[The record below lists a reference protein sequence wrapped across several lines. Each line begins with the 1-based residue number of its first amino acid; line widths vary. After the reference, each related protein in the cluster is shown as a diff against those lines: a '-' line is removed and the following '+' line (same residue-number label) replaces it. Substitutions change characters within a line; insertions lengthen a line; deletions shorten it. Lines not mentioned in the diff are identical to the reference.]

1 MKFKFSIGKKIG
13 LGFGLLLFCTITIFL
28 VTKSTLDSS
37 KKINQHNTEILSPS
51 VDELQELKIQILE
64 SKMLIANW
72 ANVQT
77 SDEHPQKEVLRKLL
91 RERYPILKGEIEE
104 LSKDWTDEEVR
115 EANET
120 LFPQISELFS
130 YYDEVMSL
138 LSDFSA
144 YEDPDIKFLVNF
156 KVEEGGDIPEQ
167 AKLVIEVLDGLIQ
180 SQRQN
185 TKDGSNDMLESF
197 DMLQFLVNNVG
208 IGLFLGGIIIAFLT
222 IRTIVKPVQ
231 KFKKLIL
238 LLGKGI
244 IPEEKMKPRSDEI
257 GDMAVAFNELVTG
270 VKRTT
275 EFANEIGSGNFETEY
290 KPLSESDELGHS
302 LLTMRKDLHGLTSN
316 LEQKVKERTE
326 EVMRQKKE
334 IEELLTEVTDS
345 IKYAKRIQ
353 NAILPPK
360 SYINRVLPNSFVLF
374 KPKDIVSGDFYWVE
388 DKEGKTAVAAVDCTG
403 HGVPGALM
411 TVVGYN
417 KLHEAMSD
425 AKEYTAAA
433 ILDGLNLGVIN
444 TFSKGNEDSDETD
457 VKDGMD
463 AAMCV
468 VDYKTRTIQFAGA
481 YNPLYIIRSG
491 SQEIEQIKG
500 DKFPIGPFIGGIQ
513 KFENHTIQLESGDTV
528 YVFSDGYADQ
538 FGGEKGKKFR
548 YKNFRELLLGMQDKE
563 MYEQKELLDKTIES
577 WRGELEQVDDILVI
591 GIRV

>member
-1 MKFKFSIGKKIG
+1 MNFKFSIGKKIG

-28 VTKSTLDSS
+28 TTRLTLDSS
-37 KKINQHNTEILSPS
+37 KKINKHNTVTLSPS

-64 SKMLIANW
+64 SQMLITNW

-77 SDEHPQKEVLRKLL
+77 ANEHPEKEKLRKLI
-91 RERYPILKGEIEE
+91 RERYPILKEGIEK
-104 LSKDWTDEEVR
+104 LSKDWSADEVGL
-115 EANET
+115 AKDT
-120 LFPQISELFS
+120 LFPEIAELFD
-130 YYDEVMSL
+130 YYNKVMTELAKFEDYDEPSIQFV
-138 LSDFSA
+138 
-144 YEDPDIKFLVNF
+144 INF
-156 KVEEGGDIPEQ
+156 MIGEGGDIPYQ
-167 AKLVIEVLDGLIQ
+167 ASRVISYLDKLIL
-180 SQRQN
+180 SQRQK
-185 TKDGSNDMLESF
+185 TKAGNDDMLKSF
-197 DMLQFLVNNVG
+197 NLLGFLVNNVG
-208 IGLFLGGIIIAFLT
+208 IALFLGGIIIAFLT

-257 GDMAVAFNELVTG
+257 GDMAVAFNDLVSG
-270 VKRTT
+270 FKRTT
-275 EFANEIGSGNFETEY
+275 EFSNEIGAGNFETEY
-290 KPLSESDELGHS
+290 QPLSDSDELGHS

-326 EVMRQKKE
+326 EVTRQKKE
-334 IEELLTEVTDS
+334 IEELLTEVTD
-345 IKYAKRIQ
+345 
-353 NAILPPK
+353 
-360 SYINRVLPNSFVLF
+360 
-374 KPKDIVSGDFYWVE
+374 
-388 DKEGKTAVAAVDCTG
+388 TAVAAVDCTG

-417 KLHEAMSD
+417 KLHEAMSE
-425 AKEYTAAA
+425 AKEYTASA
-433 ILDGLNLGVIN
+433 ILDGLNRGVIN
-444 TFSKGNEDSDETD
+444 TFSQGDEESD

-468 VDYKTRTIQFAGA
+468 VDYKTKTIQFAGA

-491 SQEIEQIKG
+491 AKEIEQIKG
-500 DKFPIGPFIGGIQ
+500 DKFPIGPFVGGIQ
-513 KFENHTIQLESGDTV
+513 NFQNHTVQLEAGDTV
-528 YVFSDGYADQ
+528 YIFSDGYADQ

-563 MYEQKELLDKTIES
+563 MYEQKELLDTTIES

>member
-1 MKFKFSIGKKIG
+1 MNFKFSIGKKIG

-28 VTKSTLDSS
+28 YTRLTLDSS
-37 KKINQHNTEILSPS
+37 KKINKHNTVTLSPS

-64 SKMLIANW
+64 SQMLITNW

-77 SDEHPQKEVLRKLL
+77 ANEHPEKEKLRKLI
-91 RERYPILKGEIEE
+91 RERYPILKEGIEK
-104 LSKDWTDEEVR
+104 LSKDWSADEVGL
-115 EANET
+115 AKDT
-120 LFPQISELFS
+120 LFPEIAELFDYYNKVMTELS
-130 YYDEVMSL
+130 KFEDYDEPSIQFV
-138 LSDFSA
+138 
-144 YEDPDIKFLVNF
+144 INF
-156 KVEEGGDIPEQ
+156 MIGEGGDIPYQ
-167 AKLVIEVLDGLIQ
+167 ASRVISHLDKLIL
-180 SQRQN
+180 SQRQK
-185 TKDGSNDMLESF
+185 TKAGNDDMLKSF
-197 DMLQFLVNNVG
+197 NLLGFLVNNVG
-208 IGLFLGGIIIAFLT
+208 IALFLGGIIIAFLT

-257 GDMAVAFNELVTG
+257 GDMAIAFNDLVTG
-270 VKRTT
+270 FKRTT
-275 EFANEIGSGNFETEY
+275 EFSNEIGAGNFETEY
-290 KPLSESDELGHS
+290 QPLSESDELGHS

-316 LEQKVKERTE
+316 LEQKVRERTE

-345 IKYAKRIQ
+345 IKYAQRIQ

-360 SYINRVLPNSFVLF
+360 GYISKVLPNSFILF

-417 KLHEAMSD
+417 KLHEAMSE

-433 ILDGLNLGVIN
+433 ILDGLNRGVIN
-444 TFSKGNEDSDETD
+444 TFSQGNEESD

-513 KFENHTIQLESGDTV
+513 NFQNHTVKLEAGDTV

-563 MYEQKELLDKTIES
+563 MHEQKELLDTTIES

>member
-1 MKFKFSIGKKIG
+1 MNFKFSIGKKIG

-28 VTKSTLDSS
+28 TTRLTLDSS
-37 KKINQHNTEILSPS
+37 KKINKHNTVTLSPS

-64 SKMLIANW
+64 SQMLITNW

-77 SDEHPQKEVLRKLL
+77 ANEHPEKEKLRKLI
-91 RERYPILKGEIEE
+91 RERYPILKEGIEK
-104 LSKDWTDEEVR
+104 LSKDWSADEVGL
-115 EANET
+115 AKDT
-120 LFPQISELFS
+120 LFPEIAELFD
-130 YYDEVMSL
+130 YYNKVMTELAKFEDYDEPSIQFV
-138 LSDFSA
+138 
-144 YEDPDIKFLVNF
+144 INF
-156 KVEEGGDIPEQ
+156 MIGEGGDIPYQ
-167 AKLVIEVLDGLIQ
+167 ASRVISYLDKLIL
-180 SQRQN
+180 SQRQK
-185 TKDGSNDMLESF
+185 TKAGNDDMLKSF
-197 DMLQFLVNNVG
+197 NLLGFLVNNVG
-208 IGLFLGGIIIAFLT
+208 IALFLGGIIIAFLT

-257 GDMAVAFNELVTG
+257 GDMAVAFNDLVSG
-270 VKRTT
+270 FKRTT
-275 EFANEIGSGNFETEY
+275 EFSNEIGAGNFETEY
-290 KPLSESDELGHS
+290 QPLSDSDELGHS

-326 EVMRQKKE
+326 EVTRQKKE

-345 IKYAKRIQ
+345 IKYAQRIQ
-353 NAILPPK
+353 NAILPPRK
-360 SYINRVLPNSFVLF
+360 YINKVLSNSFILF

-417 KLHEAMSD
+417 KLHEAMSE
-425 AKEYTAAA
+425 AKEYTASA
-433 ILDGLNLGVIN
+433 ILDGLNRGVIN
-444 TFSKGNEDSDETD
+444 TFSQGDEESD

-468 VDYKTRTIQFAGA
+468 VDYKTKTIQFAGA

-491 SQEIEQIKG
+491 AKEIEQIKG
-500 DKFPIGPFIGGIQ
+500 DKFPIGPFVGGIQ
-513 KFENHTIQLESGDTV
+513 NFQNHTVQLEAGDTV
-528 YVFSDGYADQ
+528 YIFSDGYADQ

-563 MYEQKELLDKTIES
+563 MYEQKELLDTTIES

>member
-1 MKFKFSIGKKIG
+1 MRLKFSIGKKIG
-13 LGFGLLLFCTITIFL
+13 LGFGLLLFCTITVFL
-28 VTKSTLDSS
+28 TTKGTLDTGRE
-37 KKINQHNTEILSPS
+37 INQHNTETLSPS

-64 SKMLIANW
+64 SQMLITNW

-77 SDEHPQKEVLRKLL
+77 SNEHPEKEKLRKLL
-91 RERYPILKGEIEE
+91 RERYPILKGQIEE
-104 LSKDWTDEEVR
+104 LAAGWTPDEVKL
-115 EANET
+115 ANDT
-120 LFPQISELFS
+120 LFPEISELFS
-130 YYDEVMSL
+130 LYDQVMTQ
-138 LSDFSA
+138 LSTFES
-144 YEDPDIKFLVNF
+144 YEDPGIKFVINIMI
-156 KVEEGGDIPEQ
+156 EEGGDIPYQ
-167 AKLVIEVLDGLIQ
+167 SNRVISHLDKLIK
-180 SQRQN
+180 SQRQK
-185 TKDGSNDMLESF
+185 TRDGSDDMIQSF
-197 DMLQFLVNNVG
+197 EALDFLVNYVG
-208 IGLFLGGIIIAFLT
+208 IGLFIGGIIIAFLT

-257 GDMAVAFNELVTG
+257 GEMAVAFNDLVSG
-270 VKRTT
+270 FKRTT

-290 KPLSESDELGHS
+290 QPLSESDELGHS
-302 LLTMRKDLHGLTSN
+302 LLAMRKDLYGLTSN

-334 IEELLTEVTDS
+334 IEELLKEVTDS

-360 SYINRVLPNSFVLF
+360 GYMSKVMPNSFVLF

-433 ILDGLNLGVIN
+433 ILDGLNKGVIN
-444 TFSKGNEDSDETD
+444 TFNQGNEATD

-463 AAMCV
+463 AALCV
-468 VDYKTRTIQFAGA
+468 VDYKTREIQFSGA
-481 YNPLYIIRSG
+481 YNPLYLIRNG
-491 SQEIEQIKG
+491 SQDVEQIKG
-500 DKFPIGPFIGGIQ
+500 NKFPVGPFIGEQ
-513 KFENHTIQLESGDTV
+513 DFTNHTIQLEPGDTF
-528 YVFSDGYADQ
+528 YIFSDGYADQ

-548 YKNFRELLLGMQDKE
+548 YKNFRELLVSMQDKE
-563 MYEQKELLDKTIES
+563 MYEQKEILDSTIES
-577 WRGELEQVDDILVI
+577 WRGEHEQVDDILVI

>member
-1 MKFKFSIGKKIG
+1 MNFKFSIGKKIG
-13 LGFGLLLFCTITIFL
+13 LGFGLLLFCTSAIFL
-28 VTKSTLDSS
+28 TTRLTLDSS
-37 KKINQHNTEILSPS
+37 KKINKHNTVTLSPS

-64 SKMLIANW
+64 SQMLITNW

-77 SDEHPQKEVLRKLL
+77 ANEHPEKEKLRNLIDL
-91 RERYPILKGEIEE
+91 RYPTLKQGIET
-104 LSKDWTDEEVR
+104 LSKDWSADEVVL
-115 EANET
+115 ANDT
-120 LFPQISELFS
+120 LFPEIAGLFS
-130 YYDEVMSL
+130 YYDQVMTQL
-138 LSDFSA
+138 ATF
-144 YEDPDIKFLVNF
+144 EDYDEPSIQFVINF
-156 KVEEGGDIPEQ
+156 MIGEGGDI
-167 AKLVIEVLDGLIQ
+167 Q
-180 SQRQN
+180 SFN
-185 TKDGSNDMLESF
+185 LLG
-197 DMLQFLVNNVG
+197 FLVNNVG
-208 IGLFLGGIIIAFLT
+208 IALFLGGIIIAFLT

-257 GDMAVAFNELVTG
+257 GDMAVAFNDLVKG
-270 VKRTT
+270 FKRTT

-290 KPLSESDELGHS
+290 QPLSESDALGHS

-316 LEQKVKERTE
+316 LEQKVRERTE

-345 IKYAKRIQ
+345 IKYAQRIQ

-360 SYINRVLPNSFVLF
+360 GYINKVLPNSFILF

-417 KLHEAMSD
+417 KLHEAMSE

-433 ILDGLNLGVIN
+433 ILDGLNRGVIN
-444 TFSKGNEDSDETD
+444 TFSQGNEESD

-513 KFENHTIQLESGDTV
+513 NFQNHTVQLESGDTV

-548 YKNFRELLLGMQDKE
+548 YKKFRELLIGMQDKG
-563 MYEQKELLDKTIES
+563 MNKQKELLDTTIES

>member
-1 MKFKFSIGKKIG
+1 MNFKFSIGKKIG

-28 VTKSTLDSS
+28 TTRLTLDSS
-37 KKINQHNTEILSPS
+37 KKINKHNTVTLSPS
-51 VDELQELKIQILE
+51 VDELQNLKIQILE
-64 SKMLIANW
+64 SQMLITNW

-77 SDEHPQKEVLRKLL
+77 ANEHPEKEKLRTLI
-91 RERYPILKGEIEE
+91 RERYPILKEGIEK
-104 LSKDWTDEEVR
+104 LSKEWSADEVGL
-115 EANET
+115 AKDT
-120 LFPQISELFS
+120 LFPEIAELFD
-130 YYDEVMSL
+130 YYNKVMTQLAKFEDYDEPSIQFV
-138 LSDFSA
+138 
-144 YEDPDIKFLVNF
+144 INF
-156 KVEEGGDIPEQ
+156 MIGEGGDIPFQ
-167 AKLVIEVLDGLIQ
+167 ASRVISHLDKLIL
-180 SQRQN
+180 SQRQK
-185 TKDGSNDMLESF
+185 TKAGND
-197 DMLQFLVNNVG
+197 DMLQSFNLLGFLVNNVG
-208 IGLFLGGIIIAFLT
+208 IALFLGGIIIAFLT

-244 IPEEKMKPRSDEI
+244 IPEEQMKPRSDEI
-257 GDMAVAFNELVTG
+257 GDMAVAFNDLVAG
-270 VKRTT
+270 FKRTT
-275 EFANEIGSGNFETEY
+275 EFSNEIGAGNFETEY
-290 KPLSESDELGHS
+290 QPLSESDELGHS

-316 LEQKVKERTE
+316 LEQKVRERTE

-345 IKYAKRIQ
+345 IKYAQRIQ
-353 NAILPPK
+353 NAILPPRK
-360 SYINRVLPNSFVLF
+360 YMNKVLPNSFILF

-417 KLHEAMSD
+417 KLHEAMSE

-433 ILDGLNLGVIN
+433 ILDGLNRGVIN
-444 TFSKGNEDSDETD
+444 TFSQGDEESD

-500 DKFPIGPFIGGIQ
+500 DKFPIGPFVGGIQ
-513 KFENHTIQLESGDTV
+513 NFQNHTVKLGAGDTV

-538 FGGEKGKKFR
+538 FGGEKGKKYR
-548 YKNFRELLLGMQDKE
+548 YKNFRELLVGMQDKE

>member
-1 MKFKFSIGKKIG
+1 MNFKFSIGKKIG

-28 VTKSTLDSS
+28 TTRLTLDSS
-37 KKINQHNTEILSPS
+37 KKINKHNTVTLSPS

-64 SKMLIANW
+64 SQMLITNW

-77 SDEHPQKEVLRKLL
+77 ANEHPEKEKLRKLI
-91 RERYPILKGEIEE
+91 REGYPILKEGIEK
-104 LSKDWTDEEVR
+104 LSKDWSADEVGL
-115 EANET
+115 AKDT
-120 LFPQISELFS
+120 LFPEIAELFDYYNKVMTELS
-130 YYDEVMSL
+130 KFEDYDEPSIQFV
-138 LSDFSA
+138 
-144 YEDPDIKFLVNF
+144 INF
-156 KVEEGGDIPEQ
+156 MIGEGGDIPYQ
-167 AKLVIEVLDGLIQ
+167 ASRVISHLDKLIL
-180 SQRQN
+180 SQRQK
-185 TKDGSNDMLESF
+185 TKAGNDDMLKSF
-197 DMLQFLVNNVG
+197 NLLGFLVNNVG
-208 IGLFLGGIIIAFLT
+208 VALFLGGIIIAFLT

-257 GDMAVAFNELVTG
+257 GDMAVAFNDLVTG
-270 VKRTT
+270 FKRTT
-275 EFANEIGSGNFETEY
+275 EFSNEIGAGNFETEY
-290 KPLSESDELGHS
+290 QPLSESDELGHS

-316 LEQKVKERTE
+316 LEQKVRERTE
-326 EVMRQKKE
+326 EVTRQKKE

-345 IKYAKRIQ
+345 IKYAQRIQ
-353 NAILPPK
+353 NAILPPRK
-360 SYINRVLPNSFVLF
+360 YINKVLPNSFILF

-417 KLHEAMSD
+417 KLHEAMSE

-433 ILDGLNLGVIN
+433 ILDGLNRGVIN
-444 TFSKGNEDSDETD
+444 TFSQGNEESD

-468 VDYKTRTIQFAGA
+468 VDYKTKTIQFAGA

-513 KFENHTIQLESGDTV
+513 NFQNHTIQLEAGDTV

-563 MYEQKELLDKTIES
+563 MYEQKELLDTTIES

>member
-1 MKFKFSIGKKIG
+1 MNFKFSIGKKIG

-28 VTKSTLDSS
+28 TTRLTLDSS
-37 KKINQHNTEILSPS
+37 KKINKHNTVTLSPS

-64 SKMLIANW
+64 SQMLITNW

-77 SDEHPQKEVLRKLL
+77 ANEHPEKEKLRKLI
-91 RERYPILKGEIEE
+91 RERYPILKEGIEK
-104 LSKDWTDEEVR
+104 LSKDWSADEVGL
-115 EANET
+115 AKDT
-120 LFPQISELFS
+120 LFPEIAELFDYYNKVMTELS
-130 YYDEVMSL
+130 KFEDYDEPSIQFV
-138 LSDFSA
+138 
-144 YEDPDIKFLVNF
+144 INF
-156 KVEEGGDIPEQ
+156 MIGEGGDIPYQ
-167 AKLVIEVLDGLIQ
+167 ASRVISHLDKLIL
-180 SQRQN
+180 SQRQK
-185 TKDGSNDMLESF
+185 TKAGND
-197 DMLQFLVNNVG
+197 DMLQSFNLLGFLVKNVG
-208 IGLFLGGIIIAFLT
+208 IALFLGGIIIAFLT

-257 GDMAVAFNELVTG
+257 GDMAVAFNDLVTG
-270 VKRTT
+270 FKRTT
-275 EFANEIGSGNFETEY
+275 EFSNEIGAGNFETEY
-290 KPLSESDELGHS
+290 QPLSESDELGHS

-316 LEQKVKERTE
+316 LEQKVRERTE

-345 IKYAKRIQ
+345 IKYAQRIQ
-353 NAILPPK
+353 NAILPPRK
-360 SYINRVLPNSFVLF
+360 YINKVLPNSFILF

-417 KLHEAMSD
+417 KLHEAMSE

-433 ILDGLNLGVIN
+433 ILDGLNRGVIN
-444 TFSKGNEDSDETD
+444 TFSQGDEETD

-468 VDYKTRTIQFAGA
+468 VDYKTKTIQFAGA

-491 SQEIEQIKG
+491 AQEIEQIKG

-513 KFENHTIQLESGDTV
+513 NFQNHTLQLESGDTV

-563 MYEQKELLDKTIES
+563 MYEQKELLDTTIES

>member
-1 MKFKFSIGKKIG
+1 MNFKFSIGKKIG

-28 VTKSTLDSS
+28 TTRLTLDSS
-37 KKINQHNTEILSPS
+37 KKINKHNTVTLSPS

-64 SKMLIANW
+64 SQMLITNW

-77 SDEHPQKEVLRKLL
+77 ANEHPEKEKLRKLI
-91 RERYPILKGEIEE
+91 RERYPILKEGIEK
-104 LSKDWTDEEVR
+104 LSKDWSADEVGL
-115 EANET
+115 AKDT
-120 LFPQISELFS
+120 LFPEIAELFDYYNKVMTELS
-130 YYDEVMSL
+130 KFEDYDEPSIQFV
-138 LSDFSA
+138 
-144 YEDPDIKFLVNF
+144 INF
-156 KVEEGGDIPEQ
+156 MIGEGGDIPYQ
-167 AKLVIEVLDGLIQ
+167 ASRVISHLDKLIL
-180 SQRQN
+180 SQRQK
-185 TKDGSNDMLESF
+185 TKAGNDDMLKSF
-197 DMLQFLVNNVG
+197 NLLGFLVNNVG
-208 IGLFLGGIIIAFLT
+208 IALFLGGIIIAFLT

-257 GDMAVAFNELVTG
+257 GDMAVAFNDLVTG
-270 VKRTT
+270 FKRTT
-275 EFANEIGSGNFETEY
+275 EFSNEIGAGNFETEY
-290 KPLSESDELGHS
+290 QPLSESDELGHS

-316 LEQKVKERTE
+316 LEQKVRERTE

-345 IKYAKRIQ
+345 IKYAQRIQ

-360 SYINRVLPNSFVLF
+360 GYISKVLPNSFILF

-417 KLHEAMSD
+417 KLHEAMSE

-433 ILDGLNLGVIN
+433 ILDGLNRGVIN
-444 TFSKGNEDSDETD
+444 TFSQGNEESD

-513 KFENHTIQLESGDTV
+513 NFQNHTVKLEAGDTV

-548 YKNFRELLLGMQDKE
+548 YKNFRELLIGMQEKE
-563 MYEQKELLDKTIES
+563 MHEQKELLDTTIES

>member
-1 MKFKFSIGKKIG
+1 MNFKFSIGKKIG

-28 VTKSTLDSS
+28 TTRLTLDSS
-37 KKINQHNTEILSPS
+37 KKINKHNTVTLSPS

-64 SKMLIANW
+64 SQMLITNW

-77 SDEHPQKEVLRKLL
+77 ANEHPEKEKLRKLI
-91 RERYPILKGEIEE
+91 RERYPILKEGIEK
-104 LSKDWTDEEVR
+104 LSKDWSADEVGL
-115 EANET
+115 AKDT
-120 LFPQISELFS
+120 LFPEIAELFDYYNKVMTELS
-130 YYDEVMSL
+130 KFEDYDEPSIQFV
-138 LSDFSA
+138 
-144 YEDPDIKFLVNF
+144 INF
-156 KVEEGGDIPEQ
+156 MIGEGGDIPYQ
-167 AKLVIEVLDGLIQ
+167 ASRVISHLDKLIL
-180 SQRQN
+180 SQRQK
-185 TKDGSNDMLESF
+185 TKAGNDDMLKSF
-197 DMLQFLVNNVG
+197 NLLGFLVNNVG
-208 IGLFLGGIIIAFLT
+208 IALFLGGIIIAFLT

-257 GDMAVAFNELVTG
+257 GDMAVAFNDLVTG
-270 VKRTT
+270 FKRTT
-275 EFANEIGSGNFETEY
+275 EFSNEIGAGNFETEY
-290 KPLSESDELGHS
+290 QPLSESDELGHS

-316 LEQKVKERTE
+316 LEQKVRERTE

-345 IKYAKRIQ
+345 IKYAQRIQ

-360 SYINRVLPNSFVLF
+360 GYINKVLPNSFILF

-417 KLHEAMSD
+417 KLHEAMSE

-433 ILDGLNLGVIN
+433 ILDGLNRGVIN
-444 TFSKGNEDSDETD
+444 TFSQGNEESD

-513 KFENHTIQLESGDTV
+513 NFQNHTLQLESGDTV

-563 MYEQKELLDKTIES
+563 MYEQKELLDTTIES

>member
-1 MKFKFSIGKKIG
+1 MNFKFSIGKKIG

-28 VTKSTLDSS
+28 TTRLTLDSS
-37 KKINQHNTEILSPS
+37 KKINKHNTVTLSPS

-64 SKMLIANW
+64 SQMLITNW

-77 SDEHPQKEVLRKLL
+77 ANEHPEKEKLRKLI
-91 RERYPILKGEIEE
+91 RERYPILKEGIEK
-104 LSKDWTDEEVR
+104 LSKDWSADEV
-115 EANET
+115 ALAKDT
-120 LFPQISELFS
+120 LFPEIAELFAYYNKVMTELS
-130 YYDEVMSL
+130 KFEDYDEPSIQFV
-138 LSDFSA
+138 
-144 YEDPDIKFLVNF
+144 INF
-156 KVEEGGDIPEQ
+156 MIGEGGDIPYQ
-167 AKLVIEVLDGLIQ
+167 ASRVISHLDKLIL
-180 SQRQN
+180 SQRQK
-185 TKDGSNDMLESF
+185 TKAGND
-197 DMLQFLVNNVG
+197 DMLQSFNLLGFLVNNVG
-208 IGLFLGGIIIAFLT
+208 IALFLGGIIIAFLT

-257 GDMAVAFNELVTG
+257 GDMAVAFNDLVTG
-270 VKRTT
+270 FKRTT
-275 EFANEIGSGNFETEY
+275 EFSNEIGAGNFETEY
-290 KPLSESDELGHS
+290 QPLSESDELGHS

-316 LEQKVKERTE
+316 LEQKVRERTE

-345 IKYAKRIQ
+345 IKYAQRIQ

-360 SYINRVLPNSFVLF
+360 GYISKVLPNSFILF

-417 KLHEAMSD
+417 KLHEAMSE
-425 AKEYTAAA
+425 ANEYTAAA
-433 ILDGLNLGVIN
+433 ILDGLNRGVIN
-444 TFSKGNEDSDETD
+444 TFSQGNEESD

-513 KFENHTIQLESGDTV
+513 NFQNHTVQLEQGDTV

-563 MYEQKELLDKTIES
+563 MYEQKELLDTTIES

>member
-1 MKFKFSIGKKIG
+1 MNFKFSIGKKIG

-28 VTKSTLDSS
+28 TTRLTLDSS
-37 KKINQHNTEILSPS
+37 KKINKHNTVTLSPS

-64 SKMLIANW
+64 SQMLITNW

-77 SDEHPQKEVLRKLL
+77 ANEHPEKEKLRKLI
-91 RERYPILKGEIEE
+91 REGYPILKEGIEK
-104 LSKDWTDEEVR
+104 LSKDWSADEVGL
-115 EANET
+115 AKDT
-120 LFPQISELFS
+120 LFPEIAELFDYYNKVMTELS
-130 YYDEVMSL
+130 KFEDYDEPSIQFV
-138 LSDFSA
+138 
-144 YEDPDIKFLVNF
+144 INF
-156 KVEEGGDIPEQ
+156 MIGEGGDIPYQ
-167 AKLVIEVLDGLIQ
+167 ASRVISHLDKLIL
-180 SQRQN
+180 SQRQK
-185 TKDGSNDMLESF
+185 TKAGNDDMLKSF
-197 DMLQFLVNNVG
+197 NLLGFLVNNVG
-208 IGLFLGGIIIAFLT
+208 VALFLGGIIIAFLT

-257 GDMAVAFNELVTG
+257 GDMAVAFNDLVTG
-270 VKRTT
+270 FKRTT
-275 EFANEIGSGNFETEY
+275 EFSNEIGAGNFETEY
-290 KPLSESDELGHS
+290 QPLSESDELGHS

-316 LEQKVKERTE
+316 LEQKVRERTE
-326 EVMRQKKE
+326 EVTRQKKE

-345 IKYAKRIQ
+345 IKYAQRIQ
-353 NAILPPK
+353 NAILPPRK
-360 SYINRVLPNSFVLF
+360 YINKVLPNSFILF

-417 KLHEAMSD
+417 KLHEAMSE

-433 ILDGLNLGVIN
+433 ILDGLNRGVIN
-444 TFSKGNEDSDETD
+444 TFSQGNEESD

-468 VDYKTRTIQFAGA
+468 VDYKTKTIQFAGA

-513 KFENHTIQLESGDTV
+513 NFQNHTIQLEAGDTV

-548 YKNFRELLLGMQDKE
+548 YKNFRELLLGMQDKD
-563 MYEQKELLDKTIES
+563 MYEQKELLDTTIES

>member
-1 MKFKFSIGKKIG
+1 M
-13 LGFGLLLFCTITIFL
+13 
-28 VTKSTLDSS
+28 
-37 KKINQHNTEILSPS
+37 
-51 VDELQELKIQILE
+51 IQ
-64 SKMLIANW
+64 N
-72 ANVQT
+72 
-77 SDEHPQKEVLRKLL
+77 
-91 RERYPILKGEIEE
+91 
-104 LSKDWTDEEVR
+104 
-115 EANET
+115 
-120 LFPQISELFS
+120 
-130 YYDEVMSL
+130 
-138 LSDFSA
+138 
-144 YEDPDIKFLVNF
+144 
-156 KVEEGGDIPEQ
+156 
-167 AKLVIEVLDGLIQ
+167 
-180 SQRQN
+180 QRQN
-185 TKDGSNDMLESF
+185 TKDGTSEMLQSF
-197 DMLQFLVNNVG
+197 DLLDVLVNNVG
-208 IGLFLGGIIIAFLT
+208 IGLFLGGILIAVLT

-257 GDMAVAFNELVTG
+257 GDMAVAFNDLVAG
-270 VKRTT
+270 FKRTT

-302 LLTMRKDLHGLTSN
+302 LLAMRKDLHGLTSN
-316 LEQKVKERTE
+316 LEQKVRERTE

-360 SYINRVLPNSFVLF
+360 GYINKVLPNSFVLF

-417 KLHEAMSD
+417 KLHEAMSE
-425 AKEYTAAA
+425 ATEYSAAA
-433 ILDGLNLGVIN
+433 ILDGLNKGVIN
-444 TFSKGNEDSDETD
+444 TFSQGDEESD

-463 AAMCV
+463 AAMCI
-468 VDYKTRTIQFAGA
+468 VDYKTRELQFAGA

-500 DKFPIGPFIGGIQ
+500 NKFPVGPFIGEQ
-513 KFENHTIQLESGDTV
+513 EFTNHTIQLNPGDTV

-548 YKNFRELLLGMQDKE
+548 YKNFRELLVGMQDKE
-563 MYEQKELLDKTIES
+563 MYEQKELLDSTIES
-577 WRGELEQVDDILVI
+577 WRGDLEQVDDILVI

>member
-1 MKFKFSIGKKIG
+1 MIG
-13 LGFGLLLFCTITIFL
+13 
-28 VTKSTLDSS
+28 
-37 KKINQHNTEILSPS
+37 
-51 VDELQELKIQILE
+51 
-64 SKMLIANW
+64 
-72 ANVQT
+72 
-77 SDEHPQKEVLRKLL
+77 
-91 RERYPILKGEIEE
+91 
-104 LSKDWTDEEVR
+104 
-115 EANET
+115 
-120 LFPQISELFS
+120 
-130 YYDEVMSL
+130 
-138 LSDFSA
+138 
-144 YEDPDIKFLVNF
+144 
-156 KVEEGGDIPEQ
+156 EGGDIPYQ
-167 AKLVIEVLDGLIQ
+167 ASRVISHLDKLIL
-180 SQRQN
+180 SQRQK
-185 TKDGSNDMLESF
+185 TKAGND
-197 DMLQFLVNNVG
+197 DMLQSFNLLGFLVNNVG
-208 IGLFLGGIIIAFLT
+208 IALFLGGIIIAFLT

-257 GDMAVAFNELVTG
+257 GDMAVAFNDLVAG
-270 VKRTT
+270 FKRTT
-275 EFANEIGSGNFETEY
+275 EFSNEIGAGNFETEY
-290 KPLSESDELGHS
+290 QPLSESDELGHS

-316 LEQKVKERTE
+316 LEQKVRERTE

-345 IKYAKRIQ
+345 IKYAQRIQ
-353 NAILPPK
+353 NAILPPRK
-360 SYINRVLPNSFVLF
+360 YINKVLPNSFILF

-417 KLHEAMSD
+417 KLHEAMSE

-433 ILDGLNLGVIN
+433 ILDGLNRGVIN
-444 TFSKGNEDSDETD
+444 TFSQGDEESD

-513 KFENHTIQLESGDTV
+513 NFQNHTVKLGSGDTV

-538 FGGEKGKKFR
+538 FGGEKGKKYR
-548 YKNFRELLLGMQDKE
+548 YKNFRELLIGMQDKE
-563 MYEQKELLDKTIES
+563 MYEQKELLDTTIES